1 MELSQVSTVVG
12 TVFLVCFVLALLTSW
27 KLKKD
32 TKGKTAPVYNNAAYV
47 LFLLVLIFVPISLLD
62 GQIDSILNTIEDFV
76 DYPREVET
84 AYRSYDPDCS
94 QLTGTDLSD
103 CEFCKAESKASA
115 DLAADY
121 QISGVDDLK
130 TQVGPFGDTIYV
142 LGAVVVGAGAAAW
155 LLAWINDSRGGEW
168 KSTSRCASGTV
179 GCFLGAIGLALL
191 SLGLLVYHLC
201 DVYVSKDSLGSEARW
216 FVDPSAENDASGRPW
231 IADLAT
237 FDQRCTDAP
246 DAVKRVNSPGAL
258 EEEYNN
264 LDGALCTRVPD
275 AFVFAGAVVL
285 VSLVAWEIGLL
296 FLYFEIDVWFAE
308 RFGNKF
314 KSRVGKRVGLLN
326 F

>member
-12 TVFLVCFVLALLTSW
+12 TVFLVCLVLALLIRW

-32 TKGKTAPVYNNAAYV
+32 TEGKTAPVYYRAAYV
-47 LFLLVLIFVPISLLD
+47 LSFLVLIFLPLSLLD
-62 GQIDSILNTIEDFV
+62 GQIVSILDTLEDFV
-76 DYPREVET
+76 NYPREVEA

-94 QLTGTDLSD
+94 GLSGED
-103 CEFCKAESKASA
+103 FTNCEFCKAESKASA

-130 TQVGPFGDTIYV
+130 TQVDPFRDTIYV
-142 LGAVVVGAGAAAW
+142 FGAVVVGAGAAAF
-155 LLAWINDSRGGEW
+155 LFAWIYDSRGGGW

-179 GCFLGAIGLALL
+179 GCFLGAIGLVLL

-237 FDQRCTDAP
+237 FEQRCPDAP

-275 AFVFAGAVVL
+275 AFVFAGAVVV

-296 FLYFEIDVWFAE
+296 FLYFKFDVWFAE
-308 RFGNKF
+308 RFGNKSNLRTS
-314 KSRVGKRVGLLN
+314 KKVGTLN

>member
-12 TVFLVCFVLALLTSW
+12 TVFLVCFVLALLILW

-32 TKGKTAPVYNNAAYV
+32 TKGKTAPLYYRAAYV
-47 LFLLVLIFVPISLLD
+47 LFFLVLIFVPISLLH

-103 CEFCKAESKASA
+103 CEYCKAESKAAA
-115 DLAADY
+115 DLAAEY
-121 QISGVDDLK
+121 QISGIDDLK
-130 TQVGPFGDTIYV
+130 TQVDPFRETIYV
-142 LGAVVVGAGAAAW
+142 FGAVVVGAGAAAW
-155 LLAWINDSRGGEW
+155 LFAQVPRWFKGEW
-168 KSTSRCASGTV
+168 KSTSRYVSGTV

-237 FDQRCTDAP
+237 FNQRCTDAP
-246 DAVKRVNSPGAL
+246 DEVKRANSPGAL
-258 EEEYNN
+258 EEEYHN

-275 AFVFAGAVVL
+275 AFVFAGAVVV

-296 FLYFEIDVWFAE
+296 FLCFKIDVWFAE
-308 RFGNKF
+308 RFGNKS
-314 KSRVGKRVGLLN
+314 KSRVGKRVGTLN